1 MLKTALMFQDHMIL
15 QREKPVRI
23 WGTCTPGQTITVSIQ
38 GQSVSAAA
46 DSEGRW
52 NVATAPLAMSFSETM
67 KITGDGEERI
77 FQDVQVGDVYLAA
90 GQSNMEFFMRYDADL
105 EEELARCENDN
116 IRFFDYPEVSYP
128 GQIDEADYGM
138 NFGFWRKARRED
150 LEWFSA
156 TAYYFAKEI
165 QAKYQIPVGILGCNW
180 GGTPACAWMS
190 EEAIRAGGGQV
201 WIDEYQEGLKTLDLA
216 AYEEQF
222 RQNPAA
228 WKTAP
233 FEDPFTDML
242 MQGASILDI
251 IRKLTGQEP
260 DLSAMEMPAPVIGP
274 KTETRPCGLYESMLT
289 QVAPYTL
296 RGILFYQG
304 ESDGDRHPEIYATL
318 FPALIRC
325 FRDLWQE
332 ELPFLFV
339 QVAPFGSW
347 MASTGEPYVAIRAA
361 QQLASETVPGT
372 GMAVISDV
380 GMELDIHPKKKQPV
394 GYRLALLAENRI
406 YGDDILCEAPALDS
420 ARIEEDKLILHFANA
435 GEGLYLADHTPDGAH
450 TDPKRL
456 GGLQIL
462 YEDKCVDM
470 EKVIASACGDTVI
483 LEDVNLSPEKDVR
496 VELGCIS
503 WYRINLYNSAGL
515 PARPSKMIVPSR
527 ER

>member
-23 WGTCTPGQTITVSIQ
+23 WGSCSPGQLVTVSIQ
-38 GQSVSAAA
+38 GCSAASTA
-46 DSEGRW
+46 DDTGCWSIKIG
-52 NVATAPLAMSFSETM
+52 PLAMSFSETM
-67 KITGDGEERI
+67 IITGDGEERI
-77 FQDVQVGDVYLAA
+77 FHDVQIGDVYLAA

-105 EEELARCENDN
+105 EEELTRCENDN
-116 IRFFDYPEVSYP
+116 IRFFDYPEVAYP
-128 GQIDEADYGM
+128 GQIEEADYGK
-138 NFGFWRKARRED
+138 NFGFWRKACREE

-156 TAYYFAKEI
+156 TAYYFAREI
-165 QAKYQIPVGILGCNW
+165 QEKYQIPVGILGCNW

-201 WIDEYQEGLKTLDLA
+201 WIDEYLEGLKTLDPA

-222 RQNPAA
+222 RQNPTA
-228 WKTAP
+228 WRTNP

-260 DLSAMEMPAPVIGP
+260 DLSAMEMTAPVVGP

-296 RGILFYQG
+296 RGMLFYQG

-318 FPALIRC
+318 FSALIRC

-361 QQLASETVPGT
+361 QQQASETVPGT

-380 GMELDIHPKKKQPV
+380 GMELDIHPKKKQPA
-394 GYRLALLAENRI
+394 GHRLALLAENRI
-406 YGDDILCEAPALDS
+406 YGDDILCEAPTLDS
-420 ARIEEDKLILHFANA
+420 ARMEGDKLILHFANP
-435 GEGLYLADHTPDGAH
+435 GEGLYLADRTPDGVQM
-450 TDPKRL
+450 DPKGL
-456 GGLQIL
+456 GGLRIL
-462 YEDKCVDM
+462 CDDKYMDV
-470 EKVIASACGDTVI
+470 ERVTASAFGDTVI
-483 LEDVNLSPEKDVR
+483 LEGVTLSSEKDAR
-496 VELGCIS
+496 VELGCTG

-515 PARPSKMIVPSR
+515 PARPSKVSVHSG
-527 ER
+527 E